1 MSKKRRKTKVIGVF
15 NYKGGSGK
23 STISTNIAGFL
34 ANAGYVTWFGDFD
47 LQKSS
52 HNWLS
57 KRSAYSKKIL
67 PWSIK
72 NGRLEEPGDDV
83 DYIVIDS
90 AGSISS
96 EFLLTL
102 VSLCDKV
109 IVPVAPGPF
118 DIDSSATFLKE
129 IVQVINNQEKATEIA
144 LVGNMVI
151 PDTDPERELK
161 KFLEKTGLPVVTYI
175 KRSNTYV
182 DLAGHGLTLFDGKKN
197 NEFFLEEKA
206 DWKPLV
212 EWLTDSD
219 EETNDE

>member
-1 MSKKRRKTKVIGVF
+1 MSKKTKVIGIF

-23 STISTNIAGFL
+23 STIATNIAGYL
-34 ANAGYVTWFGDFD
+34 ANEDMVTWFGDFD

-57 KRSAYSKKIL
+57 RRSKYSKKIQ
-67 PWSIK
+67 PWLIK
-72 NGRLEEPGDDV
+72 NGRLEEPTEDV

-102 VSLCDKV
+102 VGLCDKV
-109 IVPVAPGPF
+109 IVPVAPSPF

-129 IVQVINNQEKATEIA
+129 IVQVINNQEKMTDIA

-151 PDTDPERELK
+151 PDTDPEKELR
-161 KFLEKTGLPVVTYI
+161 KFLETTGLPVPTYI
-175 KRSNTYV
+175 QRRNTYV
-182 DLAGHGLTLFDGKKN
+182 ELAGHGLTLFDGKKD
-197 NEFFLEEKA
+197 NEFFKEEKA
-206 DWKPLV
+206 DWEPLTK
-212 EWLTDSD
+212 WLLDK
-219 EETNDE
+219 E